1 MNIILNNHKNH
12 IKQFIVFLE
21 KYLKFLDKKERNSK
35 QNDISMFLLNNK
47 IDKIKDRIL
56 NIIQNYQDNKIE
68 SELKKE
74 LDEYNENIQ
83 NIKSI
88 LPLISLFM
96 ISKNFNVYQEDL

>member
-88 LPLISLFM
+88 LPL
-96 ISKNFNVYQEDL
+96 

>member
-21 KYLKFLDKKERNSK
+21 KYLKYLNTKERNSK
-35 QNDISMFLLNNK
+35 QNDITMFLLNNK

-56 NIIQNYQDNKIE
+56 NIIENYQDNKIE
-68 SELKKE
+68 PELKKE
-74 LDEYNENIQ
+74 LDEYSENMQ
-83 NIKSI
+83 NIRSI